1 MKSRVSCISGRHAD
15 CALGDDAGVYREER
29 SAAHLLLTDFD
40 DSHGPFANAAITGL
54 LKFVFTGQGNTGPAT
69 MFNGRAGERQLDE
82 ALQPLGP
89 TNIVETVTLGRDTD
103 H

>member
-1 MKSRVSCISGRHAD
+1 MPCISGRHAD
-15 CALGDDAGVYREER
+15 RALGDDAGVYREER

-40 DSHGPFANAAITGL
+40 DSHGPFADAALTGL
-54 LKFVFTGQGNTGPAT
+54 LKFVFTRQGNTGPA
-69 MFNGRAGERQLDE
+69 

-89 TNIVETVTLGRDTD
+89 TNIVETVTLGRDAD